1 MLQFSSNKGGIIMA
15 FKDNWNQFKNK
26 WKKEEPAVE
35 EEKAN
40 LEEEVEAGPETS
52 SADEYE
58 NLKNRQYSRSS
69 RNKKEKGVS
78 PTVKVLIALGLLF
91 ILIPYAAYIIYGN
104 QQKQPESMNVDQVMV
119 SKSENDSQKQ
129 AEEESKK
136 AEESKQAEESK
147 KQEESQQAAQ
157 ASQQAAQEAR
167 QAAEQSQA
175 VQQSQQQAA
184 AQEQSRQQ
192 ASRNQNQQNTNQ
204 NQNVGSYQV
213 SAGDNLYRIA
223 VNHGMTLNQLL
234 ELNGLHANSP
244 IAPGTVLRVYQ

>member
-26 WKKEEPAVE
+26 WKKEDPAVKE
-35 EEKAN
+35 ENSDVEEFEEKA
-40 LEEEVEAGPETS
+40 EAS

-175 VQQSQQQAA
+175 VQQSQQQVA

>member
-1 MLQFSSNKGGIIMA
+1 M
-15 FKDNWNQFKNK
+15 
-26 WKKEEPAVE
+26 
-35 EEKAN
+35 
-40 LEEEVEAGPETS
+40 
-52 SADEYE
+52 
-58 NLKNRQYSRSS
+58 
-69 RNKKEKGVS
+69 
-78 PTVKVLIALGLLF
+78 IALGLLF

-175 VQQSQQQAA
+175 VQQSQQQVA